1 MIIRRALL
9 STVLIACGGSDAAN
23 APPTSPTPSAVT
35 APDPLAS
42 SAANDPTVP
51 KPKAHPASDKVTWK
65 EDSPPKQCHSTR
77 AAGDLATAMAAMV
90 SSCIDVKAMHRVGQ
104 SHAGEGREGDHKS
117 DPMVT
122 RIPLEA
128 KANHCY
134 RVFGLADPAVKDF
147 DVAVTDSA
155 GKSAGEDLTDSNDA
169 IVLEAGSICFKQDDA
184 ASVNAAVTKGG
195 GKWIVEIWSD

>member
-1 MIIRRALL
+1 MLTRPLVLSALL
-9 STVLIACGGSDAAN
+9 TACGGNDATT
-23 APPTSPTPSAVT
+23 APPAAPVT
-35 APDPLAS
+35 KPDPLAS

-65 EDSPPKQCHSTR
+65 EDSPPKQCHAAAASADL
-77 AAGDLATAMAAMV
+77 AAGMTAMV
-90 SSCIDVKAMHRVGQ
+90 SNCIDTKAMHRVGAP
-104 SHAGEGREGDHKS
+104 HNGEGREGDHKT

-134 RVFGLADPAVKDF
+134 RVFGLAEPAVKDF
-147 DVAVTDSA
+147 DIAVTDST
-155 GKSAGEDLTDSNDA
+155 GKSTGEDLTDSNDS

-184 ASVNAAVTKGG
+184 ASVNAAVTKGA